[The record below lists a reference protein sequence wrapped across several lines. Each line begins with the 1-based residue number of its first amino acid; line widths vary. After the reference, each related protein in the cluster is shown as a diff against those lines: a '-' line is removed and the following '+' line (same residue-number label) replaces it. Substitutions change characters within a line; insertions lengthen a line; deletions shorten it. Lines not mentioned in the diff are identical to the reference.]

1 MSQNEVAPAPQV
13 VRPEDLPV
21 DVRLAALEQALRFT
35 MSFIKVN
42 VTHNSPI
49 IGGGATQSQM
59 TLMDFYLQQ
68 LQQQQMLVGQQGQGN
83 GR

>member
-1 MSQNEVAPAPQV
+1 MI
-13 VRPEDLPV
+13 
-21 DVRLAALEQALRFT
+21 
-35 MSFIKVN
+35 FIKVN